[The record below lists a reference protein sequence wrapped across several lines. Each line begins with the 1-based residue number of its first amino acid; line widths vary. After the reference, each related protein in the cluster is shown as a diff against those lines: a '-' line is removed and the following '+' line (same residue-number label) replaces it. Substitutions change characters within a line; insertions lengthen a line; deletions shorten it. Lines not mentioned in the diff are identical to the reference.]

1 MKRPDQHRD
10 PKAGF
15 VLPETTILALLGCF
29 DLLSTIYFLA
39 TGQAREANP
48 FMQQVLMETGPK
60 GFVLV
65 KALFLGGPLVIAEIA
80 RRERPEFVR
89 KALRLGIVAYAL
101 LLIVAYTK
109 RP

>member
-1 MKRPDQHRD
+1 MERPEQRRD
-10 PKAGF
+10 PKPGF
-15 VLPETTILALLGCF
+15 VLPETTLLALLGCV

-48 FMQQVLMETGPK
+48 LMQSVLVQTGPK

-80 RRERPEFVR
+80 RREHPEFVR
-89 KALRLGIVAYAL
+89 KALRIGIAAYAL
-101 LLIVAYTK
+101 LLIFAYLK
-109 RP
+109 